1 MTTNHSENGTPRT
14 LNEIHMTQGGTHIT
28 NFSESE
34 RAHYVESVRRFND
47 ERLVVSVQ
55 PTSHMGHEL
64 GGALHW
70 VGEELPKDLS
80 PFWRLFETVRELS
93 AARSALAEKERELER
108 VTALHKGLMAEADKR
123 LNDAEARAGEAEK
136 DARRYRYLRD
146 VRDDMLWCSEETQD
160 DPSAFDAAID
170 AALAAPPAGEG
181 GEK

>member
-93 AARSALAEKERELER
+93 AARSALAEK
-108 VTALHKGLMAEADKR
+108 
-123 LNDAEARAGEAEK
+123 